1 MQPGQHAHAALP
13 SAVDGPS
20 RTLNGCGFPSQP
32 GGRSEDAGRGRLATH
47 TGHFPLDVL
56 KELLLAAQEARVL
69 ELSVIPLWF
78 DQTALLNVDH
88 LPEAIC
94 T

>member
-1 MQPGQHAHAALP
+1 MVG
-13 SAVDGPS
+13 
-20 RTLNGCGFPSQP
+20 RT
-32 GGRSEDAGRGRLATH
+32 ATH

-56 KELLLAAQEARVL
+56 EELLLASQEARVL
-69 ELSVIPLWF
+69 ELGVIPLWL
-78 DQTALLNVDH
+78 DQATLLDVDH